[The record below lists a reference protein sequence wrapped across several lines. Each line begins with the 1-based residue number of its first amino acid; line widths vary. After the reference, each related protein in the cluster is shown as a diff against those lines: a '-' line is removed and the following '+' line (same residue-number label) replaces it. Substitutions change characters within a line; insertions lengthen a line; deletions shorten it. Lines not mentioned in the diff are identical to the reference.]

1 MSLLKIAQIGHPILR
16 TKAQP
21 LTLEELESPE
31 IQLFIDNLVETMR
44 DARGAGLAAN
54 QVHKPIQICAIEV
67 QDNPRYPYKPNIPL
81 TILVNPIIK
90 VLDQETFKNFE
101 GCLSVSNL
109 RGIVE
114 RYLGIEIQFWNRT
127 GHQETLE
134 VRGLTA
140 GTYQHEVDHLEGRIF
155 LDRVSD
161 STSLCTWQH
170 FDTYHRKNFEKHARS
185 LVEKYGS

>member
-21 LTLEELESPE
+21 LTLEELASPE

-81 TILVNPIIK
+81 TILVNPTIK
-90 VLDQETFKNFE
+90 VLNQDTFQNFE

-114 RYLGIEIQFWNRT
+114 RYLGIEIQFWNRK
-127 GHQETLE
+127 GRQETLE

-170 FDTYHRKNFEKHARS
+170 FETYHRENFEKQARS